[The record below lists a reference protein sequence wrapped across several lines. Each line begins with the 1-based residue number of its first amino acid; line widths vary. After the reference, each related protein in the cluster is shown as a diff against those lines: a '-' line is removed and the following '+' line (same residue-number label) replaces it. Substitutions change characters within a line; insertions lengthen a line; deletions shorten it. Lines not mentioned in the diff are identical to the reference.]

1 MALFSRRT
9 LSTDDIEVVGLP
21 KRAWANDLYH
31 LLLRAPWWADLIA
44 LSTAFLSANLVFA
57 IAFQLVGGVNGA
69 HGFGDLFFFAVQTMG
84 TIGYGAM
91 YPATTGAEIVVTVAS
106 LTQIFL
112 LAVTTGL
119 VFSKFSVPRAR
130 VQFSKHPTI
139 APSDGVP
146 TLQFRIG
153 NERESLL
160 LEATVRVVMMRTE
173 KTTEGV
179 VIYRM
184 HDVKLERERSPALT
198 RSWTIMHKI
207 VPGSPMYGATPESLE
222 RDEVEFILTLIGTDE
237 TSAQPQHA
245 RTRFYARDV
254 QWGKRH
260 ADMLSERPDGG
271 LRLDMGSF
279 HSLVVTAP
287 TEDFPYGAA

>member
-1 MALFSRRT
+1 MALFSRRA
-9 LSTDDIEVVGLP
+9 LGQDDIEVVGIP
-21 KRAWANDLYH
+21 KGAWASDLYH
-31 LLLRAPWWADLIA
+31 LLLRAPWWADLAA
-44 LSTAFLSANLVFA
+44 LSLAFLFANLVFA
-57 IAFQLVGGVNGA
+57 IAFQLAGGVAGA
-69 HGFGDLFFFAVQTMG
+69 HSFGDLFFFAVQTMG

-173 KTTEGV
+173 KTKEGV
-179 VIYRM
+179 IIYRM

-198 RSWTIMHKI
+198 RSWTVMHKI
-207 VPGSPMYGATPESLE
+207 VHGSPMFGATPASLE
-222 RDEVEFILTLIGTDE
+222 RDEVEFILTLIGVDE

-245 RTRFYARDV
+245 RMRFFARDV

-260 ADMLSERPDGG
+260 ADMLSERADGG
-271 LRLDMGSF
+271 LRLDMSHF
-279 HSLVVTAP
+279 HHLVPTKP
-287 TEDFPYGAA
+287 TEEFPYGD

>member
-9 LSTDDIEVVGLP
+9 LGTDDIEVVGLP
-21 KRAWANDLYH
+21 KGEWTRDLYH
-31 LLLRAPWWADLIA
+31 LLLRAPWWADILA
-44 LSTAFLSANLVFA
+44 LSTAFLLANLVFA
-57 IAFQLVGGVNGA
+57 LAFLLVGGVSGA
-69 HGFGDLFFFAVQTMG
+69 HSFADLFFFSVQTLS
-84 TIGYGAM
+84 TTGYGAM
-91 YPATTGAEIVVTVAS
+91 YPASTAAEIVVTIGS

-130 VQFSKHPTI
+130 VQFSKHPTV
-139 APSDGVP
+139 APFDGVP

-173 KTTEGV
+173 KTLEGI

-184 HDVKLERERSPALT
+184 HDIKLERERSPALT
-198 RSWTIMHKI
+198 RSWTVMHKI
-207 VPGSPMYGATPESLE
+207 VDGSPMYGATPETLE

-260 ADMLSERPDGG
+260 ADMLSERGDGG
-271 LRLDMGSF
+271 LRLDMSHF
-279 HSLVVTAP
+279 HHLVATKP
-287 TEDFPYGAA
+287 TDEFPYGD